1 MLLKRTGFPQEDELI
16 LCTVTAVHFHS
27 VFVKIDEY
35 DRTGLIHISE
45 IAPGRIR
52 NIRDYVVEGKKVV
65 CKVLKIDKEKGHIDL
80 SLRRVNEKQ
89 RRSKLNQ
96 IKQEQLAE
104 NIVEYAAKQRKK
116 KPEELYAEI
125 TKKLFEEYDSL
136 FAAFEDA
143 SQDKI
148 KLENFIDKKLAE
160 ELTVIIKQRI
170 KPREIEV
177 GGEITII
184 SNAPNGVEVVK
195 EILTKAENVPA
206 REKQGFS
213 EPQTQEKSKDF
224 SGHRKIRD
232 FPREQKVSVGKPLI
246 KYKGAGIYTI
256 SIRSDDYKK
265 AEKVLKEAIENA
277 AEEAKKQKA
286 EFEFKKIE
294 KD

>member
-1 MLLKRTGFPQEDELI
+1 LLLKRTGFPQEDELV

-35 DRTGLIHISE
+35 ERTGLIHISE

-89 RRSKLNQ
+89 KRSKLNQ

-104 NIVEYAAKQRKK
+104 NIVEYLAKQQKK
-116 KPEELYAEI
+116 KPEELYKEI
-125 TKKLFEEYDSL
+125 TKKLFEEYDGL

-148 KLENFIDKKLAE
+148 KLDKFIDKKLAD

-195 EILTKAENVPA
+195 DILKKAE
-206 REKQGFS
+206 
-213 EPQTQEKSKDF
+213 
-224 SGHRKIRD
+224 
-232 FPREQKVSVGKPLI
+232 SVEGKPLI

-256 SIRSDDYKK
+256 SIKSDDYKK
-265 AEKVLKEAIENA
+265 AEKVLKEATENA

-286 EFEFKKIE
+286 VFEFKKIE